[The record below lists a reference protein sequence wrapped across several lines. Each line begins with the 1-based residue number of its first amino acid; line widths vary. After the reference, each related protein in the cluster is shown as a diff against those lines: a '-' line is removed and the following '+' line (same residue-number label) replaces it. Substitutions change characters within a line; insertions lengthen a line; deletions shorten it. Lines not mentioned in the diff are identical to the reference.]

1 MGGNLMDL
9 MTFGNPLTLLTLGP
23 IVAGLAFMLV
33 AWAAPPSK
41 RAEIGQYIRLLIF
54 AFSLLLLALS
64 TLMFLE
70 SYSGISWSLIDN
82 NKYVYDN
89 CENLSAAVGDC
100 SLIDGFGV
108 SWHVGV
114 DGLSFPMV
122 WLTTLL
128 IPISMLIEWNAKNG
142 AQFHSLI
149 LIMEGALIG
158 VFVSLDLFVF
168 YTFWELTLIPMFFL
182 ILIWGGENRKYAAQ
196 KFFIY
201 TFSASV
207 LMLLGILVMYYFTEV
222 PVWEGNITGRAFD
235 LTLMAHDS
243 KNDAT
248 SMFLGGFGMQK
259 AVFLL
264 LLVGFAAKMPSV
276 PVHTWL
282 PDAHVQAPTAGSML
296 LAGVMLKMGAY
307 GFMRLAVGLLPAALL
322 HYQIL
327 ILILGMVSLVYG
339 AMVCLGQ
346 TNLKRM
352 VAYSSVSHMGLVF
365 LGIATMQPLGIAG
378 ALFMMLAHGIIS
390 PYLFAVC
397 GAFKHHYH
405 TLEIGSMR
413 GIAKFSPW
421 LGGHMMTAWMGSL
434 GLPLMAGFV
443 AEVAIMIA
451 FWMAFG
457 WWVILPALTLIIT
470 AAYYLWSMQRTIFE
484 GGEDGQLPDSLY
496 GEDPVD
502 ISWHENTGMFVLA
515 VFAVLLGILPFIFF
529 DMISAYSNEFVS
541 GILLDVLNEVKP

>member
-1 MGGNLMDL
+1 VEL
-9 MTFGNPLTLLTLGP
+9 TAFGNPLTLLTLGP

-33 AWAAPPSK
+33 SWAAPASK
-41 RAEIGQYIRLLIF
+41 REEVSKSLRLLIF
-54 AFSLLLLALS
+54 AFSLLLFSLS

-70 SYSGISWSLIDN
+70 SYSGISWTSIGIN
-82 NKYVYDN
+82 EYVYDN
-89 CENLSAAVGDC
+89 CVTSAVAIEAGGC
-100 SLIDGFGV
+100 ALIDGFGV

-128 IPISMLIEWNAKNG
+128 IPVSMLVEWDAKKG
-142 AQFHSLI
+142 AQFHSLL

-168 YTFWELTLIPMFFL
+168 YVFWELTLVPMFFL
-182 ILIWGGENRKYAAQ
+182 ILLWGGEDRKYAAQ

-201 TFSASV
+201 TFTASV
-207 LMLLGILVMYYFTEV
+207 LMLLGILILYYYTRV
-222 PVWEGNITGRAFD
+222 PVWEGNLTGRAFD
-235 LTLMAHDS
+235 LTLMVSSSRAQGLY
-243 KNDAT
+243 
-248 SMFLGGFGMQK
+248 LGGFGMQK

-264 LLVGFAAKMPSV
+264 MLVGFAAKMPSV

-282 PDAHVQAPTAGSML
+282 PDAHVQAPTAGSMV

-307 GFMRLAVGLLPAALL
+307 GFIRLCFTLLPEATLHFQWLL
-322 HYQIL
+322 VV
-327 ILILGMVSLVYG
+327 LGMASLVYG
-339 AMVCLGQ
+339 AWVCMGQ
-346 TNLKRM
+346 TNLKRL

-365 LGIATMQPLGIAG
+365 LGIATMQPIGIAG
-378 ALFMMLAHGIIS
+378 AMFMMLAHGVIS
-390 PYLFAVC
+390 PHLFAVC

-421 LGGHMMTAWMGSL
+421 MGGHMMTAWMGSL
-434 GLPLMAGFV
+434 GLPMMAGFV
-443 AEVAIMIA
+443 AEVVIMIA
-451 FWMAFG
+451 FWLTFG

-484 GGEDGQLPDSLY
+484 GGDEGQLPDTLHD
-496 GEDPVD
+496 DPVD
-502 ISWHENTGMFVLA
+502 ITWHENLGMFILA
-515 VFAVLLGILPFIFF
+515 GLSVLLGVLPFLFF
-529 DMISAYSNEFVS
+529 DMMSSYASTFVD
-541 GILLDVLNEVKP
+541 GFVLELLGEVLP

>member
-1 MGGNLMDL
+1 VDL
-9 MTFGNPLTLLTLGP
+9 MMFGNPLTLLTLGP
-23 IVAGLAFMLV
+23 IIAAFVFMFL
-33 AWAAPPSK
+33 AWASPPSK
-41 RAEIGQYIRLLIF
+41 REEISHYIRLLIF
-54 AFSLLLLALS
+54 AFSLLLLSLS

-70 SYSGISWSLIDN
+70 SYSGISWTSIGLN
-82 NKYVYDN
+82 NYVYDN
-89 CENLSAAVGDC
+89 CVNAEVALEAGGCALV
-100 SLIDGFGV
+100 DGFGV

-128 IPISMLIEWNAKNG
+128 IPVSMLVEWNAKKG

-149 LIMEGALIG
+149 LLMEGALIG

-182 ILIWGGENRKYAAQ
+182 ILLWGGDDRKYAAQ

-201 TFSASV
+201 TFTASV
-207 LMLLGILVMYYFTEV
+207 LMLLGILVMYYFTRV

-235 LTLMAHDS
+235 VTLMAAS
-243 KNDAT
+243 SNQLG
-248 SMFLGGFGMQK
+248 SSFLGGFGMQK

-276 PVHTWL
+276 PFHTWL

-307 GFMRLAVGLLPAALL
+307 GFIRIAVELLPAALV
-322 HYQIL
+322 YFQWL
-327 ILILGMVSLVYG
+327 IVILGMVSLVYG
-339 AMVCLGQ
+339 ALVCLGQ
-346 TNLKRM
+346 SNLKRM
-352 VAYSSVSHMGLVF
+352 VAYSSVSHMGLIF

-378 ALFMMLAHGIIS
+378 AIFMMLAHGIIS
-390 PYLFAVC
+390 PHLFAVC

-413 GIAKFSPW
+413 GIAKHSPW
-421 LGGHMMTAWMGSL
+421 LGGHMMTAWMASL

-443 AEVAIMIA
+443 AEIAIMIA

-457 WWVILPALTLIIT
+457 WLVILPALTLIIT

-484 GGEDGQLPDSLY
+484 GGEEGELPESLH
-496 GEDPVD
+496 GEEPVD
-502 ISWHENTGMFVLA
+502 ITWHENAGMIVLA
-515 VFAVLLGILPFIFF
+515 GFAVLLGILPFIFF
-529 DMISAYSNEFVS
+529 DMMSAYSGEFVS
-541 GILLDVLNEVKP
+541 QVLLDILNEVRP

>member
-1 MGGNLMDL
+1 MM
-9 MTFGNPLTLLTLGP
+9 FGNPLTLLTLGP
-23 IVAGLAFMLV
+23 IVAALVFMFL
-33 AWAAPPSK
+33 AWACPPSK
-41 RAEIGQYIRLLIF
+41 REEISQYIRLLIF
-54 AFSLLLLALS
+54 AFSLLLLSLS
-64 TLMFLE
+64 SLMFLE
-70 SYSGISWSLIDN
+70 SYSGISWTSIGLN
-82 NKYVYDN
+82 NYVYDN
-89 CENLSAAVGDC
+89 CVNAEVALEAGGCALV
-100 SLIDGFGV
+100 DGFGV

-128 IPISMLIEWNAKNG
+128 IPVSMLVEWNAKKG

-149 LIMEGALIG
+149 LLMEGALIG

-182 ILIWGGENRKYAAQ
+182 ILLWGGDDPKYAAQ

-201 TFSASV
+201 TFTASV
-207 LMLLGILVMYYFTEV
+207 LMLLGILVMYYFTRV

-235 LTLMAHDS
+235 MTLMAAS
-243 KNDAT
+243 SNQLG
-248 SMFLGGFGMQK
+248 SSFLGGFGMQK

-276 PVHTWL
+276 PFHTWL

-307 GFMRLAVGLLPAALL
+307 GFIRIAVELLPAALV
-322 HYQIL
+322 YFQWL
-327 ILILGMVSLVYG
+327 IVILGMVSLVYG
-339 AMVCLGQ
+339 ALVCLGQ
-346 TNLKRM
+346 SNLKRM
-352 VAYSSVSHMGLVF
+352 VAYSSVSHMGLIF

-378 ALFMMLAHGIIS
+378 AIFMMLAHGIIS
-390 PYLFAVC
+390 PHLFAVC

-413 GIAKFSPW
+413 GIAKHSPW
-421 LGGHMMTAWMGSL
+421 LSGHMMTAWMASL

-443 AEVAIMIA
+443 AEIAIMIA

-457 WWVILPALTLIIT
+457 WLVILPALTLIIT

-484 GGEDGQLPDSLY
+484 GGEEGELPESLH

-502 ISWHENTGMFVLA
+502 ITWHENAGMIVLA
-515 VFAVLLGILPFIFF
+515 GFAVLLGILPFIFF
-529 DMISAYSNEFVS
+529 DMMSAYSGEFVS
-541 GILLDVLNEVKP
+541 QVLLDVLNEVRP

>member
-1 MGGNLMDL
+1 MDL
-9 MTFGNPLTLLTLGP
+9 MMFGNPLTLLALSP
-23 IVAGLAFMLV
+23 IVVGMVFMLV
-33 AWAAPPSK
+33 GWATPPSK
-41 RAEIGQYIRLLIF
+41 REVVSPYIRILLF
-54 AFSLLLLALS
+54 AFALLLLSLS

-70 SYSGISWSLIDN
+70 SYSGISWTAIGIND
-82 NKYVYDN
+82 YVYDN
-89 CENLSAAVGDC
+89 CADAAVALEAGGC
-100 SLIDGFGV
+100 SLVDGFGI

-128 IPISMLIEWNAKNG
+128 IPVSMLVEWNAKRPV
-142 AQFHSLI
+142 QFHSLI
-149 LIMEGALIG
+149 LMMEGALIG

-182 ILIWGGENRKYAAQ
+182 ILLWGGDDRKYAAQ

-201 TFSASV
+201 TFTASV
-207 LMLLGILVMYYFTEV
+207 LMLLGILVMYYFTRV
-222 PVWEGNITGRAFD
+222 PVWDGNLTGRAFD
-235 LTLMAHDS
+235 VTLMSAS
-243 KNDAT
+243 SSALGAE
-248 SMFLGGFGMQK
+248 FLGGLGMQK
-259 AVFLL
+259 AVFIL

-307 GFMRLAVGLLPAALL
+307 GFIRLACELLPAALVHFQL
-322 HYQIL
+322 L
-327 ILILGMVSLVYG
+327 IIILGMVSLVYG
-339 AMVCLGQ
+339 ALVCLGQ

-352 VAYSSVSHMGLVF
+352 VAYSSVSHMGLIF

-378 ALFMMLAHGIIS
+378 AIFMMLAHGIIS
-390 PYLFAVC
+390 PHLFAVC

-413 GIAKFSPW
+413 GIAKHSPW
-421 LGGHMMTAWMGSL
+421 LGAQMMTAWMGSL
-434 GLPLMAGFV
+434 GLPMLAGFV
-443 AEVAIMIA
+443 AEITIMIA

-484 GGEDGQLPDSLY
+484 GGEEGQLPDTMH
-496 GEDPVD
+496 GEEPVD
-502 ISWHENTGMFVLA
+502 ISWHENTGMMVLA
-515 VFAVLLGILPFIFF
+515 ALAVLLGVLPFIFF
-529 DMISAYSNEFVS
+529 DMMSAYSGEYVAE
-541 GILLDVLNEVKP
+541 ILLEALNEVRP